1 MLAILRMLLGQETL
15 VRICISAG
23 FPLLQGTALLPTPHF
38 ELGARSGSSMQQ
50 GSSGKLRACSMRKE
64 ASES

>member
-1 MLAILRMLLGQETL
+1 MHAILKLLLGQETS
-15 VRICISAG
+15 VRVCISAD
-23 FPLLQGTALLPTPHF
+23 FTLLQGTALLPTSHF

-50 GSSGKLRACSMRKE
+50 GSSGKLQACPMREE